1 MLPEEG
7 ANESVRFRTER
18 SKEESR
24 LVQNAHNDCLL
35 DANFANLVAL
45 QVLRE
50 GDGKSSEGLA
60 DGQDVGSK
68 CKADKS
74 PENGSSKHH
83 G

>member
-7 ANESVRFRTER
+7 ANESVNLRTER

-60 DGQDVGSK
+60 DGQDVGK